1 MNLGQENEYQE
12 FKESLTQLDE
22 GLKSL
27 TAMLNKNN
35 IGTVYFGVNDNGLVN
50 GLEIGK
56 DTLLDIRNK
65 AASFI
70 EPRIVLNFEILED
83 ENKKK
88 YLKVSAS
95 GSDTPY
101 SFDGRYFIRV
111 HSSDEKLN
119 NLTLRKLLWSRNE
132 DLITKAP
139 SERQDLTFT
148 GFKQF
153 MSLKGLNIDANN
165 DSNLYRSFDFLNDDG
180 LFNLMA
186 YLLSDQNKISIKVI
200 EFEGIDR
207 TVMSKRTEFGY
218 QCLLLSVSS
227 VQTYLKSI
235 NPTKVILS
243 DGERKDIP
251 LFSYNAFHEAWINAC
266 VHNDWLSLV
275 PPSIS
280 IFDDRLEIVSCG
292 SIPYRLSKKDFYE
305 GVSVPRNNELLR
317 IFINAGFAEQTG
329 HGIPVIVKECG
340 IDSIFIN
347 NDIIKITIPFN
358 YENDAVISRKLN
370 ESKINN
376 LTKNQIAIKNYL
388 LSHPKATLEEVSIAL
403 SLSLSGVKKT
413 VKKLQELNLIKRI
426 GTKRDGYYSE

>member
-1 MNLGQENEYQE
+1 MNLGLENEYQE
-12 FKESLTQLDE
+12 FKESLIQLDK

-35 IGTVYFGVNDNGLVN
+35 KGTVYFGVNDDGLVI

-65 AASFI
+65 AAIYI
-70 EPRIVLNFEILED
+70 EPRIILNFETLED
-83 ENKKK
+83 ENKNK
-88 YLKVSAS
+88 YLKISAS

-101 SFDGRYFIRV
+101 SYDGRYFIRV
-111 HSSDEKLN
+111 HSSDEKVN
-119 NLTLRKLLWSRNE
+119 NLTLRKLLWSRKE
-132 DLITKAP
+132 DLIIKAP
-139 SERQDLTFT
+139 SEKQDLTFS

-153 MSLKGLNIDANN
+153 MSSKGLNIDTNN
-165 DSNLYRSFDFLNDDG
+165 NGNLYRSFDFLNDDG

-186 YLLSDQNKISIKVI
+186 YLLSDQNKISIKVV
-200 EFEGIDR
+200 EFSGIDR

-218 QCLLLSVSS
+218 QCLLLSVAS
-227 VQTYLKSI
+227 VQTYIKSI
-235 NPTKVILS
+235 NPTKVILT

-266 VHNDWLSLV
+266 VHNDWLSSI

-292 SIPYRLSKKDFYE
+292 SIPYRLSTKDFYE
-305 GVSVPRNNELLR
+305 GVSVPINNELLR

-340 IDSIFIN
+340 IDSISIN
-347 NDIIKITIPFN
+347 NEIVKVTIPFN
-358 YENDAVISRKLN
+358 YENDIVISRKLN
-370 ESKINN
+370 ESKIND
-376 LTKNQIAIKNYL
+376 LTRNQIAIRDYL
-388 LSHPKATLEEVSIAL
+388 LSHPKSTLEETSTAL

-413 VKKLQELNLIKRI
+413 VKKLQEMNLIKRI
-426 GTKRDGYYSE
+426 GTKRDGYYSD